1 MVGQSKA
8 GTQQEESHQP
18 PAQAIAGAWEYKIS
32 SISLSYPEK
41 LRPIGSQ
48 DQSIEFKSTADLNS
62 YNVAV
67 FLIGNW
73 TSHLYLFLHRS
84 YHLLTTAMA

>member
-48 DQSIEFKSTADLNS
+48 DQSIEFKSTADLNA
-62 YNVAV
+62 YNITI

-73 TSHLYLFLHRS
+73 TSHLFLHRS
-84 YHLLTTAMA
+84 HHLLTTAMA